1 MSLMFSKINRLMIWN
16 KVRVKSFGLMV
27 LNMRITINKKEK
39 FLKTTNI
46 YMVMKLS
53 RRLVPVDK
61 Q

>member
-61 Q
+61 

>member
-1 MSLMFSKINRLMIWN
+1 MSLMFSKINSLMIWN

-53 RRLVPVDK
+53 RRLVPVDR
-61 Q
+61 